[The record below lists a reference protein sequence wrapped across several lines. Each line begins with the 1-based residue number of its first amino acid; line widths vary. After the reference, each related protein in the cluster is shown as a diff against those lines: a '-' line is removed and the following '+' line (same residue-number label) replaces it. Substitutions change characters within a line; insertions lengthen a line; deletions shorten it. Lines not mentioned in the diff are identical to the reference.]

1 MTNNSFC
8 ATINIAN
15 TYLIK
20 EVRIMDFT
28 SIGALAVELAKNI
41 TAFLGEFEAA
51 GILAFI
57 QKFLE
62 TLHI

>member
-1 MTNNSFC
+1 
-8 ATINIAN
+8 
-15 TYLIK
+15 
-20 EVRIMDFT
+20 MDLT